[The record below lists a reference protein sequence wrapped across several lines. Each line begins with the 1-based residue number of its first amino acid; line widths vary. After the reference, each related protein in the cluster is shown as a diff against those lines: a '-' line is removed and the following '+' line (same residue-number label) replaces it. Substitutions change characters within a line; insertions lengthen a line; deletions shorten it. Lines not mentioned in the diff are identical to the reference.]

1 MSVNDTSTG
10 RNDSYKF
17 NLTPKEVPTINT
29 KYCKILTS
37 ILPENSISILNDL
50 QKYEP
55 EAMSLELPVVWSVE
69 TDWNYDPIEHDLR
82 EI

>member
-10 RNDSYKF
+10 INDSYKF

-37 ILPENSISILNDL
+37 ILPENSISI
-50 QKYEP
+50 
-55 EAMSLELPVVWSVE
+55 
-69 TDWNYDPIEHDLR
+69 
-82 EI
+82 